1 MHTQSSQCLS
11 CTLAQIKDYP
21 DGDAGKILDYYLRE
35 SLKNSILSFLIYKIS
50 IIMVSPLY
58 EFYDPMTENV

>member
-11 CTLAQIKDYP
+11 YTLAQIKDYP

-35 SLKNSILSFLIYKIS
+35 SLKNSILSFSHLQNKHYYGFS
-50 IIMVSPLY
+50 LV
-58 EFYDPMTENV
+58 